1 MVDKKR
7 SDTITKKEL
16 KEHSKTIVKIK
27 KQINNVVSGQEG
39 VVDSLIR
46 GLLCNGHILLEGIP
60 GIGKTLT
67 IKALGKATGCESKR
81 IQFTVDLLPTDIT
94 GITTYRPNKG
104 FETIKGPIFANFVLA
119 DEINRSPPKTQ
130 SAMIEAMQE
139 KQVTIGK
146 TTFKLPSPF
155 FVLATQNPLETS
167 GVYPLPEAQVD
178 RFLFK
183 VLMHYPKE
191 KEEKTIMEKNVTL
204 SKFNTFDIKPVVS
217 PKKIIEMQTLV
228 KKIYLS
234 EKIKDYTLK
243 IVNLT
248 RTKNFKK
255 GSYVEW
261 GASPRASIGIFIAS
275 KAEAFMQG
283 RSYVIPQDVKKI
295 AYEILRHRLILTY
308 KAEVDKVTP
317 DDVIDEILKKINVP

>member
-119 DEINRSPPKTQ
+119 
-130 SAMIEAMQE
+130 
-139 KQVTIGK
+139 
-146 TTFKLPSPF
+146 
-155 FVLATQNPLETS
+155 
-167 GVYPLPEAQVD
+167 
-178 RFLFK
+178 
-183 VLMHYPKE
+183 
-191 KEEKTIMEKNVTL
+191 
-204 SKFNTFDIKPVVS
+204 
-217 PKKIIEMQTLV
+217 
-228 KKIYLS
+228 
-234 EKIKDYTLK
+234 
-243 IVNLT
+243 
-248 RTKNFKK
+248 
-255 GSYVEW
+255 
-261 GASPRASIGIFIAS
+261 
-275 KAEAFMQG
+275 
-283 RSYVIPQDVKKI
+283 
-295 AYEILRHRLILTY
+295 
-308 KAEVDKVTP
+308 
-317 DDVIDEILKKINVP
+317 